1 MVTVDELIVRC
12 CEDDP
17 KAKDEFVDRYCGLI
31 YSAVMRVAAGRIPN
45 DPILS
50 VEDIVQDVFL
60 RLFRDDARLL
70 RSYNPQRAA
79 MTTWLTVVA
88 RSTTLDS
95 LRKRRLATVPL
106 DPAEHAAPV
115 AEVEKGPATVLVP
128 RDLLSARQM
137 LVLHLLF
144 DREMDVVAAAKL
156 LAVKPQSIRSTK
168 HKAISRLREFFGVMS
183 GPGCPEGDAPAGP
196 RV

>member
-1 MVTVDELIVRC
+1 VDELIVRC
-12 CEDDP
+12 REGDP

-31 YSAVMRVAAGRIPN
+31 CSAVVRVATGRIPN
-45 DPILS
+45 DPALS

-70 RSYNPQRAA
+70 RSYDPRRAA

-115 AEVEKGPATVLVP
+115 DEDEKGPATALLP
-128 RDLLSARQM
+128 RDLLAPRQM

-144 DREMDVVAAAKL
+144 DQGMDVPAAAKL

-168 HKAISRLREFFGVMS
+168 HKAISRLREFFGVTP
-183 GPGCPEGDAPAGP
+183 GPGCPEGDAPPRP